1 MNMRT
6 VIGSFF
12 AIVAAMVVATSA
24 FAQSSY
30 QIKPG
35 DALAVEVL
43 EDPNLNRTV
52 LVLPDGSIT
61 FPLVGSLRAAGK
73 SVDAL
78 RSSLS
83 SALATNFNAP
93 PTVYVSVA
101 SIAPPPFGAA
111 FPGGA
116 PLGPTIDIY
125 VTGEVGVPGKIAA
138 SEGTTIL
145 QALAEAGGLTR
156 FAARKRIELRRAD
169 TRYLYNYDG
178 TGGSIKGST
187 ILRPGDV
194 IVVPARRLFE

>member
-1 MNMRT
+1 MRT